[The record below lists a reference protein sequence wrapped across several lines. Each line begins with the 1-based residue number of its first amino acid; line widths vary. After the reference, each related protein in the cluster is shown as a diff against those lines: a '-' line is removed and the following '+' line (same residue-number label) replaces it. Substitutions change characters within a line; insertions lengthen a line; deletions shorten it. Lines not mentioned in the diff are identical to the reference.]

1 MVIHVYYTVNIWKS
15 GRPPPF
21 LQPCAEENMYLWGRE
36 VGPAESVSVLAMP
49 ALKRQS
55 LSIPSFSVQVSI
67 AVSRILGE
75 VMGLQQSENGHQAW
89 GADVSRGRDLGNPIT
104 STGKRFGTLMKI
116 STGNFPPGPRLP
128 RLFCSLPH
136 PLQTGLAG
144 NRCAIRL
151 LNDYQNEGLGWKEEA
166 VKFPKENN
174 RVGPAT
180 GLPEA
185 QPSACIPHPHPHF
198 AIFLL
203 EELLCGLFKGTPC
216 KPC

>member
-1 MVIHVYYTVNIWKS
+1 
-15 GRPPPF
+15 
-21 LQPCAEENMYLWGRE
+21 MYLWGRE

-55 LSIPSFSVQVSI
+55 LSIPSFSVLVSI

-75 VMGLQQSENGHQAW
+75 VMGLQQSENGHQAR
-89 GADVSRGRDLGNPIT
+89 GADVSGGRDLGNPIT
-104 STGKRFGTLMKI
+104 STGKRFVTLMKI
-116 STGNFPPGPRLP
+116 STLTSHQGQDYHVCFVPYRSPFRP
-128 RLFCSLPH
+128 
-136 PLQTGLAG
+136 GLAG

-185 QPSACIPHPHPHF
+185 QPSACIAPPPPHF
-198 AIFLL
+198 AIFFL
-203 EELLCGLFKGTPC
+203 EELLCGLLKVTPC
-216 KPC
+216 NSC